1 MRKLMMA
8 VAVAGLGLTVGCQD
22 RSKVQQ
28 EQQDVAEA
36 QREVTET
43 RQQTA
48 QDLGEVR
55 QDSQQEMTDAQK
67 NLVEEQRELADAQH
81 KQMDE
86 QNDQATG
93 GSGTVN
99 KNDTAM
105 NKNDTAAN
113 MKTEEVEGTI
123 QTASANT
130 IAIIVPDQNN
140 KVMRFQANQQ
150 VQVMKDDKPVAL
162 KDLKAG
168 DEVRASYQMDANGQM
183 MLKSIEVEKM
193 SAQHPGQQKK

>member
-8 VAVAGLGLTVGCQD
+8 VMTVAGLGLTVGCQD

-36 QREVTET
+36 QRDLTQERQGVNQEVAET
-43 RQQTA
+43 RQE
-48 QDLGEVR
+48 G
-55 QDSQQEMTDAQK
+55 QQELTDAQK
-67 NLVEEQRELADAQH
+67 NLMEEQRELADAQH
-81 KQMDE
+81 KQLDE

-93 GSGTVN
+93 GSGT
-99 KNDTAM
+99 M
-105 NKNDTAAN
+105 NKNDNTAAN

-123 QTASANT
+123 QSASANT
-130 IAIIVPDQNN
+130 IAIIVPDKNN
-140 KVMRFQANQQ
+140 QLMRFQANQQ

-168 DEVRASYQMDANGQM
+168 DEVRASYQMDPNGQM